1 MGPDGFDDP
10 WLMPW
15 IPLRRHLGEPWLK
28 LMGRIGDAGAEDFPI
43 GSGPTEYR
51 ARSDG
56 ELFLYVNDAVFG
68 LLPGRF
74 WAWPYFWGLGANK
87 GSAEVTVRELPPD
100 NPGSCQP

>member
-1 MGPDGFDDP
+1 MIASKREFTIGAVLMAGFTAVQDVGGP
-10 WLMPW
+10 
-15 IPLRRHLGEPWLK
+15 
-28 LMGRIGDAGAEDFPI
+28 
-43 GSGPTEYR
+43 
-51 ARSDG
+51 
-56 ELFLYVNDAVFG
+56 NDAVFG